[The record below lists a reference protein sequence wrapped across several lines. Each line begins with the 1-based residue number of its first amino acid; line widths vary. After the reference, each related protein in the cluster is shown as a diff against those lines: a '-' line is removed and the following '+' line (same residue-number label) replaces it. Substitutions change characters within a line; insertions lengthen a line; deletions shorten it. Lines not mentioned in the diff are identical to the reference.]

1 MITLE
6 LGYVRS
12 LWSLC
17 SVDNLEL
24 YLSALVKGFET
35 LHVKAGVVNENIVSL
50 LVTDICMNAANVL
63 ELSVVFRPGKM
74 ACPDPLSERRGQ
86 GAGLFFRR

>member
-1 MITLE
+1 
-6 LGYVRS
+6 
-12 LWSLC
+12 
-17 SVDNLEL
+17 
-24 YLSALVKGFET
+24 
-35 LHVKAGVVNENIVSL
+35 
-50 LVTDICMNAANVL
+50 MNAANVL

>member
-1 MITLE
+1 METGTLERGIMITLE

-35 LHVKAGVVNENIVSL
+35 LHVKAGVVNEHIVSL
-50 LVTDICMNAANVL
+50 LVTDK
-63 ELSVVFRPGKM
+63 SVALLVVE
-74 ACPDPLSERRGQ
+74 PLY
-86 GAGLFFRR
+86 